1 MHAAQRE
8 RERERSIL
16 EDQVQRLTR
25 ALAKTHDALTAK
37 EAEVQRVQAELEVKE
52 VRVGVKEVRV
62 RVTQRVCL
70 LTICRELL
78 QALFSKHS
86 QDAQERLEKSRSASD
101 DVCPLNCE
109 CVQCAHAR
117 AVLMLRGTATA
128 LTRPGRRVGDEL
140 SVDEGVRV
148 RVQMSHYARELQR
161 ERAAREKVAADLKAL
176 VGFEAGFSLFMK
188 PRLNV
193 QEEQGRCR
201 PLRR

>member
-1 MHAAQRE
+1 MDAQ

-62 RVTQRVCL
+62 RVCL

-109 CVQCAHAR
+109 CVQCATYIHT
-117 AVLMLRGTATA
+117 VLMLRGTATA
-128 LTRPGRRVGDEL
+128 LTRPGRSVGDVL

>member
-1 MHAAQRE
+1 MDVHAAQ

-62 RVTQRVCL
+62 RVCL

-109 CVQCAHAR
+109 CVHTHASPRHGDCVDTAPCGGCAEC
-117 AVLMLRGTATA
+117 G
-128 LTRPGRRVGDEL
+128 
-140 SVDEGVRV
+140 
-148 RVQMSHYARELQR
+148 
-161 ERAAREKVAADLKAL
+161 
-176 VGFEAGFSLFMK
+176 
-188 PRLNV
+188 
-193 QEEQGRCR
+193 
-201 PLRR
+201 

>member
-1 MHAAQRE
+1 MGVRF
-8 RERERSIL
+8 R
-16 EDQVQRLTR
+16 D
-25 ALAKTHDALTAK
+25 
-37 EAEVQRVQAELEVKE
+37 RV
-52 VRVGVKEVRV
+52 
-62 RVTQRVCL
+62 
-70 LTICRELL
+70 
-78 QALFSKHS
+78 
-86 QDAQERLEKSRSASD
+86 
-101 DVCPLNCE
+101 
-109 CVQCAHAR
+109 R

-128 LTRPGRRVGDEL
+128 LTRPGRSVGDVL

-188 PRLNV
+188 PRFNV

>member
-1 MHAAQRE
+1 MPH
-8 RERERSIL
+8 
-16 EDQVQRLTR
+16 VPP
-25 ALAKTHDALTAK
+25 
-37 EAEVQRVQAELEVKE
+37 EL
-52 VRVGVKEVRV
+52 
-62 RVTQRVCL
+62 RVC
-70 LTICRELL
+70 
-78 QALFSKHS
+78 
-86 QDAQERLEKSRSASD
+86 
-101 DVCPLNCE
+101 V
-109 CVQCAHAR
+109 
-117 AVLMLRGTATA
+117 RGTATA

>member
-1 MHAAQRE
+1 MDVLKDTPQ

-62 RVTQRVCL
+62 RVCL

-101 DVCPLNCE
+101 DVCPMCPLNHDCE
-109 CVQCAHAR
+109 CVHTRGQCSCSEAR
-117 AVLMLRGTATA
+117 RLR
-128 LTRPGRRVGDEL
+128 
-140 SVDEGVRV
+140 
-148 RVQMSHYARELQR
+148 
-161 ERAAREKVAADLKAL
+161 
-176 VGFEAGFSLFMK
+176 
-188 PRLNV
+188 
-193 QEEQGRCR
+193 
-201 PLRR
+201 